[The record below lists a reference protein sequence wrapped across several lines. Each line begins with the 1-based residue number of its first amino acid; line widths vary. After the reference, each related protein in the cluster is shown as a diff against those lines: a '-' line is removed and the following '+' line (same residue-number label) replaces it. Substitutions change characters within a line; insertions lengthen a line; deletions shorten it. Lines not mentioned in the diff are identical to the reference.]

1 VGSSLFEYKI
11 SYFSFAQHL
20 SFIFERIIVFLM
32 GNLNESVDKVMLYE
46 FYLALALGFL
56 YYSMFWNKFHM
67 GNFSCDCFSFWLHV
81 I

>member
-1 VGSSLFEYKI
+1 
-11 SYFSFAQHL
+11 
-20 SFIFERIIVFLM
+20 M

-81 I
+81 IWTEWKKVKTKYIIFTYIHFPFNIVL